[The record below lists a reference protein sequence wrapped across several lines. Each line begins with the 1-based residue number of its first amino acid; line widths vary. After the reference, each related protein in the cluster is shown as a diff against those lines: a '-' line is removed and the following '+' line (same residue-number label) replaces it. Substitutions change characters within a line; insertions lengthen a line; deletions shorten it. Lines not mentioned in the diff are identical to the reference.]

1 MSTSKELGE
10 AWFGCQ
16 AEMKHLKDVIN
27 FKETQILT
35 LQETIQRLKR
45 KSMKRQKRDAEKKAV
60 FRKSLRKTLWPNGSI
75 SENTVINY
83 F

>member
-1 MSTSKELGE
+1 MSTIKEL
-10 AWFGCQ
+10 GCQ
-16 AEMKHLKDVIN
+16 AEIKHLKDVIN

-35 LQETIQRLKR
+35 LQETIERLKR

-60 FRKSLRKTLWPNGSI
+60 FRKSLRKTLWPNGWI